1 MYEIAGFQRHDFS
14 HCCLPSY
21 KSQFSKHKPKILIQP

>member
-1 MYEIAGFQRHDFS
+1 MYEIANFQRDEDS

-21 KSQFSKHKPKILIQP
+21 KSQFSKHRPKILIQP